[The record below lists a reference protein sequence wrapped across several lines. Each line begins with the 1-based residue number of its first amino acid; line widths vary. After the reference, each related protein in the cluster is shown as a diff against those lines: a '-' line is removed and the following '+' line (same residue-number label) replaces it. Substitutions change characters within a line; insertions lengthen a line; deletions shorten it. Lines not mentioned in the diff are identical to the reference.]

1 MSISVLASSRRAGI
15 SPFVKRYVRGYAR
28 KPEETSDPKKEAI
41 RRAMYPSNLRN
52 RATPTG
58 GWRRDVGRAL
68 QHAIPSVPAHE
79 TIERA
84 WLLHKRHVRKQR
96 DAELAR
102 KFECMKQAMEE
113 LAEIDPHLYYEANK
127 TEDLRERSRAEA
139 EVAIGMKASE
149 LKALDARIHG
159 LFPREMRIPTDTP
172 SRNGWNYEWKPFP
185 RPL

>member
-1 MSISVLASSRRAGI
+1 MSVSVLGSSKRACI
-15 SPFVKRYVRGYAR
+15 SPFVKGCVRGYAR

-113 LAEIDPHLYYEANK
+113 LAE
-127 TEDLRERSRAEA
+127 A
-139 EVAIGMKASE
+139 EVAVGMKASE

-172 SRNGWNYEWKPFP
+172 SRSGWNYEWKPFP
-185 RPL
+185 RPI

>member
-1 MSISVLASSRRAGI
+1 MSVSVLGTSRRA
-15 SPFVKRYVRGYAR
+15 SVLSFVNVHVRGYAR

-127 TEDLRERSRAEA
+127 TVDSRERSCAEA
-139 EVAIGMKASE
+139 EVAVSMKALE

-172 SRNGWNYEWKPFP
+172 SRNGWNHDWKPFP